1 MNNPIIELTDLTKCY
16 GKKTAVDRLN
26 LNIYSGEIFG
36 LLGPN
41 GAGKTTSILM
51 MLGLT
56 EPTSGTATICGY
68 NATRNPLQVKKL
80 VGYLPDNVGFY
91 PDMTAVENLCFIA
104 QLNGLAEEEAK
115 KSAKELLEVVGL
127 EANSDSKTGTFSRGM
142 KQRLGLAEV
151 LIKKP
156 KVIILDE
163 PTLGIDPS
171 GVNEFLE
178 LIQRLSREQKLTV
191 LMSSHHLHQVQRV
204 CDRVGIFVDGK
215 MIVEGPIDSL
225 AQKLQMH
232 EGFKTVIQLASEI
245 ENPTVLEK
253 ALQDIE
259 GYKSLSVKQD
269 TLHVLASKD
278 ITAEAVRALVY
289 QNANIVSVQ
298 RNGYSLDDIY
308 SKYFESSNQ
317 REVKHER
324 KRK

>member
-16 GKKTAVDRLN
+16 GTKTAVDKLN

-56 EPTSGTATICGY
+56 EPTRGIAKVCGY
-68 NATRNPLQVKKL
+68 NATRNPLEVKKV

-91 PDMTAVENLCFIA
+91 PDMTALENLCFIA
-104 QLNGLAEEEAK
+104 QINGLSEQESK
-115 KSAKELLEVVGL
+115 RSALELLHNVGL
-127 EANSDSKTGTFSRGM
+127 ADAAKNKTGTFSRGM

-156 KVIILDE
+156 KVVILDE

-178 LIQRLSREQKLTV
+178 LIQKLSKEQNLTV

-204 CDRVGIFVDGK
+204 CDRVGIFVDGR
-215 MIVEGPIDSL
+215 MIVEGPIETL
-225 AQKLQMH
+225 AQKLQMN
-232 EGFKTVIQLASEI
+232 EGFKTVIQVADKTAYSSSYEAA
-245 ENPTVLEK
+245 LET
-253 ALQDIE
+253 IV
-259 GYKSLSVKQD
+259 GYKKSSFD
-269 TLHVLASKD
+269 NGTLQIYSDSD
-278 ITAEAVRALVY
+278 ITAEAVKVLVY
-289 QNANIVSVQ
+289 QNANILSVQ

-308 SKYFESSNQ
+308 SKYFENNNP
-317 REVKHER
+317 RDVKYE
-324 KRK
+324 KQK